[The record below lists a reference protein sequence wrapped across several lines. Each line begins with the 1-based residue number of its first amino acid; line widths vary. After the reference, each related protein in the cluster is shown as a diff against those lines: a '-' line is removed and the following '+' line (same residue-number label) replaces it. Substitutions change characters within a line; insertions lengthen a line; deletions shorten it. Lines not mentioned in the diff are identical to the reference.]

1 MSNDVALEPGELVA
15 VGGEVED
22 LMSLLD
28 QSAVRTTEEE
38 EVELDIPPVTDLVE
52 AESAMGRVAVCR
64 MNIERFK
71 QVAKMIKARAD
82 ALVEAEEKKIS
93 QASAALQPFV
103 ERIVKKNLAID
114 KKATKS
120 IKFLMGGKS
129 GLRGGRES
137 IEVTDEAKAIRTCE
151 KKGIAVKKV
160 ETVVKKNVLDYFK
173 NTEGVDVKVTK
184 LDGIKYHKPRDSFFI
199 TT

>member
-28 QSAVRTTEEE
+28 QSAVGAFEE

-64 MNIERFK
+64 NNIDRFK

-82 ALVEAEEKKIS
+82 ALVEVETKKIE

-103 ERIVKKNLAID
+103 EKIVKKNLALD
-114 KKATKS
+114 KKANKS

-129 GLRGGRES
+129 GLRGGRDS
-137 IEVTDEAKAIRTCE
+137 IEITDEAKAVKTCLE
-151 KKGIAVKKV
+151 AGIATKKV
-160 ETVVKKNVLDYFK
+160 ETVLKKNVMDYLK
-173 NTEGVDVKVTK
+173 NTEGVDVEVTK
-184 LDGIKYHKPRDSFFI
+184 LEGIKYHKPRDSFFI